1 MPHHHY
7 GPPHDEPPPP
17 PPHHRAHPH
26 EGWGPPPLHE
36 PDPRHFASFP
46 EEEDEER
53 FARLLGDPDLARAAM
68 RLLWRS
74 PPEIA
79 LIATLIA
86 RAFGDGHNGSGGYA
100 AHAAEPLQTD
110 GGTEAASD
118 R

>member
-1 MPHHHY
+1 MPHHHH
-7 GPPHDEPPPP
+7 GPPHHEPPP
-17 PPHHRAHPH
+17 PPHHRGHSH
-26 EGWGPPPLHE
+26 DGWGPPHHHE

-46 EEEDEER
+46 EADDEER

-86 RAFGDGHNGSGGYA
+86 RAYGDEKNGSGGYA
-100 AHAAEPLQTD
+100 AEPLPTAR
-110 GGTEAASD
+110 GPEAASD